1 MSARSLSTQHQQV
14 IRYTVQYSSK
24 KTVLVQYKYDE
35 SLQKNEQIQ
44 RTGTRTMS
52 TRTCSRYKFRTRTV
66 LYCTYSLVRVRVQ
79 DLEDLKLLCLLVRVL
94 YSYCTRRT
102 CRPTAYS
109 ANLSLQSR
117 REPTHPP
124 FTGLYYTNTR
134 PDTSK
139 VRAGHVTPAWQGLNN
154 PEPIILRFIILIPIS

>member
-1 MSARSLSTQHQQV
+1 
-14 IRYTVQYSSK
+14 
-24 KTVLVQYKYDE
+24 
-35 SLQKNEQIQ
+35 
-44 RTGTRTMS
+44 MS

-79 DLEDLKLLCLLVRVL
+79 DLEDLKPLAEPAETTPAETTVRLVLHLWFNIPLLKLLCLLVRVL
-94 YSYCTRRT
+94 YSYCTRT

-109 ANLSLQSR
+109 VNLSLQSR

-134 PDTSK
+134 TDTSK

-154 PEPIILRFIILIPIS
+154 PELIILRFIILIPIS